1 MPRRD
6 GVFAESWLAGGYAA
20 NRPPVYSHILDRVI
34 FPESAGQSDLALDVG
49 CGAGMSTAALMRLE
63 RNRVLGV
70 DPSPAMIRAAKRH
83 VEAASFVLG
92 SAEALPV
99 SSDTVGLMTAAGSLN
114 YADVAGFFS
123 ETKRVLSSEGLL
135 VSEVQ

>member
-1 MPRRD
+1 
-6 GVFAESWLAGGYAA
+6 
-20 NRPPVYSHILDRVI
+20 
-34 FPESAGQSDLALDVG
+34 
-49 CGAGMSTAALMRLE
+49 MSTTAALMRLE